1 MKFID
6 VCYIKMIILS
16 NFLNCTDFLFSIL
29 FLRDQYGK
37 SNWKS
42 TSKIKSS
49 RRIILNRNQT
59 VIQWVPSQT
68 VGNKLVNIIA
78 KEFEFEEILSIVKNE
93 FKLKFKVQIII
104 LFYYFK
110 Y

>member
-1 MKFID
+1 M
-6 VCYIKMIILS
+6 
-16 NFLNCTDFLFSIL
+16 
-29 FLRDQYGK
+29 
-37 SNWKS
+37 
-42 TSKIKSS
+42 
-49 RRIILNRNQT
+49 
-59 VIQWVPSQT
+59 IQWVPSQT